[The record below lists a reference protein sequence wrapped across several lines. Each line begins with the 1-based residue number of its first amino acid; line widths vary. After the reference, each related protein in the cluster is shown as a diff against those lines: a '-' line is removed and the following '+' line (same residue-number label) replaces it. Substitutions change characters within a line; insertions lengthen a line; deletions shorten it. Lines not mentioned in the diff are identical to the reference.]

1 MQARNSI
8 IVNKLILNLDGKHN
22 KHAVAFQRKG
32 KLKSK
37 KLNMLKYNSVKNKD
51 KWGSRAAKKN
61 PLV

>member
-22 KHAVAFQRKG
+22 KHAVAFQRK
-32 KLKSK
+32 LKSK

-51 KWGSRAAKKN
+51 KWGSKAAKKIH
-61 PLV
+61 